1 MISDVGERPDLTPGG
16 RNCSRR
22 CAGKKE
28 TVAKSRLVN
37 GSKGE
42 MAQRLGLSLR
52 LSTIVNARLFSSR
65 GGDAYHPIAHQL
77 HSPSQLTATLMPLSL
92 TVDNARRDVKRG
104 CQFAE
109 ARFANLSHGENRERH

>member
-22 CAGKKE
+22 CAGEKE

-42 MAQRLGLSLR
+42 MEQRLGLSLR
-52 LSTIVNARLFSSR
+52 LSTIVNARFVFLEAGCLSPDRPSASFPVAIN
-65 GGDAYHPIAHQL
+65 GHADA
-77 HSPSQLTATLMPLSL
+77 SL
-92 TVDNARRDVKRG
+92 ADGR
-104 CQFAE
+104 
-109 ARFANLSHGENRERH
+109 